1 MSNLGSIGE
10 VARRHVDRLILSDMG
25 PVKECSGCKE
35 YLPHDAEF
43 FFLRSDRRRFHSRC
57 KACTSE
63 VKKERA
69 AA

>member
-1 MSNLGSIGE
+1 MRVDLTIQDI
-10 VARRHVDRLILSDMG
+10 ARRHVDRLILSAMG
-25 PVKECSGCKE
+25 PVKQCPRCLEI
-35 YLPHDAEF
+35 LPHDAEF

-63 VKKERA
+63 VKKDRA